1 MLKSFTIYG
10 ERCSG
15 TNFLQKAIE
24 ENFDLKL
31 NWDYDFKHWFGHYEF
46 KNTEKEDETL
56 FLGIIREPITWID
69 SFFKKPHHLH
79 SNNRINIKNF
89 LFNEISSYFE
99 DTNNEIIQDRNMIT
113 KKRYKNIFELRYL
126 KNNYLINEMP
136 KKVKNY
142 LLIRYEDLN
151 NDYEL
156 ILGFIEKKFNLI
168 RKNKDFKKIV
178 TYKGGDDTLFV
189 KKALSLNNK
198 IMNMIINNLNK
209 EQEKTLGYYNKI

>member
-189 KKALSLNNK
+189 KKELNLNNK

>member
-15 TNFLQKAIE
+15 TNFLEKAIE

-69 SFFKKPHHLH
+69 SFFKTPHHLH
-79 SNNRINIKNF
+79 SNNKINIKNF
-89 LFNEISSYFE
+89 LFNEIISYFD
-99 DTNNEIIQDRNMIT
+99 DTNNEIEQDRNMIT

-151 NDYEL
+151 NNYEL

-168 RKNKDFKKIV
+168 RKNKDFKKII
-178 TYKGGDDTLFV
+178 TYKGGKDTLFV
-189 KKALSLNNK
+189 KKGLILNNK